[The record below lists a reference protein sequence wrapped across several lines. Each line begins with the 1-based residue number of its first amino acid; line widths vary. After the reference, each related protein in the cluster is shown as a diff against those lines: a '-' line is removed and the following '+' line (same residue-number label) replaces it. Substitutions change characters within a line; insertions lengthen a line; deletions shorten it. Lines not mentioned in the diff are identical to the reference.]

1 MKIYKGNI
9 ITCDPGNNIFKY
21 LIEDN
26 GVIKFVGDILPEQYK
41 GIELF
46 DLGNRAL
53 LPAFSDT
60 HVHFSSYALFAST
73 LDVRAASDFH
83 ELGEIIND
91 YSKRSNDKV
100 LLGFGLSAHSLKEQR
115 LITRKE
121 LDGFY
126 SEKPLMIIKYDGHAS
141 IINSKMLELFP
152 KELSNLRGFNADSGQ
167 LSQEAYFKGTDF
179 ITNKVSTTKLIKN
192 ILKGFDI
199 VAGKGIGMIH
209 TVEGVGFPRDLD
221 VDLMRFISKG
231 LRNPFQV
238 RLFFQTMDILKVQK
252 RKLPRIGGCF
262 ATALDG
268 SFGSVDAALLEPYFN
283 NNKNRGVLFYSDD
296 EVTKFT
302 IAANRAG
309 LQIQM
314 HAIGD
319 AAFEQAVKGLDTALK
334 DFPRTDHRHTII
346 HACLPT
352 KSGLKKCAELGIGIA
367 AQPKFLD
374 WNLEPLS
381 YFKTVLGE
389 RAYLQS
395 PFRDML
401 DLGIHVSGGSDAP
414 CTEPDPIA
422 GIFAACNHF
431 VPEQSVSIQEALKM
445 FTSEAAWMTFDEKE
459 RGSLEPGKIS
469 DLVIL
474 NMNPLDLEPK
484 NLKGLKCEQ
493 LFLSGK
499 PYRPGQGILSMLF
512 RSLFG
517 RKKRFKKN

>member
-1 MKIYKGNI
+1 MKIYKGKI
-9 ITCDPGNNIFKY
+9 ITCDPENNVFKY
-21 LIEDN
+21 LIEEN
-26 GVIKFVGDILPEQYK
+26 GIIKFVGDVLPEQYK

-60 HVHFSSYALFAST
+60 HIHFSSYALFAST
-73 LDVRAASDFH
+73 LDVRAASNFQ
-83 ELGEIIND
+83 ELGGIIND

-115 LITRKE
+115 LITREE
-121 LDGFY
+121 LDELY
-126 SEKPLMIIKYDGHAS
+126 SKRPLMIIKYDGHAS
-141 IINSKMLELFP
+141 IVNSKMLELLP
-152 KELSNLRGFNADSGQ
+152 KELASLRGFNPDSGH
-167 LSQEAYFKGTDF
+167 LTQESYFKGTDF
-179 ITNKVSTTKLIKN
+179 ITNKVSAIKLIRN

-199 VAGKGIGMIH
+199 VAEKGIGMIH
-209 TVEGVGFPRDLD
+209 AVEGVGFPRDLD

-238 RLFFQTMDILKVQK
+238 RLFFQTMDIAKVQK

-262 ATALDG
+262 ANALDG
-268 SFGSVDAALLEPYFN
+268 SFGSVDAALLEPYSN
-283 NNKNRGVLFYSDD
+283 DDNNRGVLYYPDD
-296 EVTKFT
+296 EVSKFT

-319 AAFEQAVKGLDTALK
+319 AAFEQAVKALDTALK

-352 KSGLKKCAELGIGIA
+352 KPGLEKCAELGIGIA

-374 WNLEPLS
+374 WNLEPLH
-381 YFKTVLGE
+381 YFETILGE
-389 RAYLQS
+389 RAYQQS

-401 DLGIHVSGGSDAP
+401 DSGIHVSGGSDAP

-422 GIFAACNHF
+422 GIYAACNHF

-445 FTSEAAWMTFDEKE
+445 FTS
-459 RGSLEPGKIS
+459 
-469 DLVIL
+469 
-474 NMNPLDLEPK
+474 
-484 NLKGLKCEQ
+484 
-493 LFLSGK
+493 
-499 PYRPGQGILSMLF
+499 
-512 RSLFG
+512 
-517 RKKRFKKN
+517 